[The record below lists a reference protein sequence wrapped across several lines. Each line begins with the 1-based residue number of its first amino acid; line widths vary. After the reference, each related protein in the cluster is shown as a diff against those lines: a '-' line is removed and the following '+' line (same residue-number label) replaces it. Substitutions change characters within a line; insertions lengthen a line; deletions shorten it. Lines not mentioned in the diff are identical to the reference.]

1 MKILV
6 DMNLSPR
13 WVRFFSEHGIDAT
26 HWSVEGDPRAPDS
39 EVLAWA
45 RQRNCVVFT
54 HDLDFGVLLSM
65 VQEAGPSVIQI
76 RTQDVT
82 PEAIG
87 SLVLNA
93 LGKHKDALDQG
104 ALLSIQAQTS
114 RVRILPI
121 KKTSLGESS

>member
-1 MKILV
+1 
-6 DMNLSPR
+6 
-13 WVRFFSEHGIDAT
+13 
-26 HWSVEGDPRAPDS
+26 
-39 EVLAWA
+39 
-45 RQRNCVVFT
+45 
-54 HDLDFGVLLSM
+54 M